1 MRAILTAI
9 HPAKH
14 ASHWASGTVLQVL
27 LLLCCIVT
35 ASVVVAKPLDDA
47 DIERVLKEAHAKFKN
62 VKDGANANYIPA
74 LDEVDSE
81 LFAIS
86 LVTPDGRVF
95 DVGDSKHQFSIQ
107 SISKA
112 FVAATVIEAQ
122 GPDTVLEKIGVDAT
136 GQPFNSIEAI
146 EMISERSVNPLVN
159 AGAMAS
165 VSLVKGATPDEKW
178 AKIAGGLDAFAGRK
192 LTVLED
198 IYASESATND
208 RNQAIAKLLDA
219 YGRLYDDVATTVDLY
234 TRQCS
239 VGVTSHDLAVMAGT
253 LAAGGKNP
261 VTGQQ
266 VIAAENV
273 PEVLAVMATA
283 GLYDDSGIW
292 LYNVGL
298 PAKSGVGGGIVA
310 VAPGE
315 YGIAAF
321 SPRLDVAGNSVRA
334 QLAIDYIAEQLGGNI
349 FE

>member
-1 MRAILTAI
+1 MDLSSPSHMNLRTSAMQFLLVCCCVLAASTTLARGLV
-9 HPAKH
+9 PAEIEK
-14 ASHWASGTVLQVL
+14 VLAQ
-27 LLLCCIVT
+27 
-35 ASVVVAKPLDDA
+35 
-47 DIERVLKEAHAKFKN
+47 AHSKFKG
-62 VKDGANANYIPA
+62 VKDGANADYIPA
-74 LDEVDSE
+74 LDEVDPE
-81 LFAIS
+81 LFGIS
-86 LVTPDGRVF
+86 LVTPDGRVY
-95 DVGDSKHQFSIQ
+95 DVGDSNYTFSIQ

-112 FVAATVIEAQ
+112 FIAAAVIEEQ
-122 GPDTVLEKIGVDAT
+122 GTQAMMDKIGVDAT

-146 EMISERSVNPLVN
+146 EMIEERSVNPLVN
-159 AGAMAS
+159 AGAIAT
-165 VSLVKGATPDEKW
+165 VSMIKADNPAAKW
-178 AKIAGGLDAFAGRK
+178 DKIAGSLEAFAGRK
-192 LTVLED
+192 LPVMED
-198 IYASESATND
+198 VYASEAATNG
-208 RNQAIAKLLDA
+208 RNQAIAKLLAA
-219 YGRLYDDVATTVDLY
+219 YGRLYDDVGVSVDLY

-261 VTGQQ
+261 VTGMQ
-266 VIAAENV
+266 VISRENV

-321 SPRLDVAGNSVRA
+321 SPRVDAAGNSVRA
-334 QLAIDYIAEQLGGNI
+334 QLAIAYIVEQLGGNI

>member
-1 MRAILTAI
+1 MFNALLESTGLSRLPSYTRLVSSVALALMAATA
-9 HPAKH
+9 PAVQ
-14 ASHWASGTVLQVL
+14 AQEIA
-27 LLLCCIVT
+27 
-35 ASVVVAKPLDDA
+35 PA
-47 DIERVLKEAHAKFKN
+47 DIERVLSEAHKQFAS

-81 LFAIS
+81 LFGIS
-86 LVTPDGRVF
+86 LVTPDGRVY
-95 DVGDSKHQFSIQ
+95 DVGDSNYTFSIQ

-112 FVAATVIEAQ
+112 FIAAKVIETEGA
-122 GPDTVLEKIGVDAT
+122 DAMLEQIGVDAT
-136 GQPFNSIEAI
+136 GAPFNSIKAI
-146 EMISERSVNPLVN
+146 ERIKERSVNPLVN

-165 VSLVKGATPDEKW
+165 VSMLKAGSPEEKW
-178 AKIAGGLDAFAGRK
+178 KMILGTLEEFAGRE
-192 LTVLED
+192 LTVMND
-198 IYASESATND
+198 IYESEAATND
-208 RNQAIAKLLDA
+208 RNQAIAMLLEA
-219 YGRLYDDVATTVDLY
+219 YGRLYDDVGSTVDLY

-253 LAAGGKNP
+253 LASAGRNP

-266 VIAAENV
+266 VVDPENV

-310 VAPGE
+310 VAPGQ

-321 SPRLDVAGNSVRA
+321 SPRLDQAGNSVRA
-334 QLAIDYIAEQLGGNI
+334 QLAIEYIVEQLGGNV

>member
-1 MRAILTAI
+1 MIMSTMLHRATAF
-9 HPAKH
+9 A
-14 ASHWASGTVLQVL
+14 AL
-27 LLLCCIVT
+27 LLSAFYLALPAT
-35 ASVVVAKPLDDA
+35 AA
-47 DIERVLKEAHAKFKN
+47 DLSPEKIEKVLAEAHKAFKG
-62 VKDGANANYIPA
+62 VKDGANADYIPA
-74 LDEVDSE
+74 LDEVDPE
-81 LFAIS
+81 LFGIS
-86 LVTPDGRVF
+86 LVTPDGRVYN
-95 DVGDSKHQFSIQ
+95 VGDSKYTFSIQ

-112 FVAATVIEAQ
+112 FIAARVIQDQGTEAM
-122 GPDTVLEKIGVDAT
+122 LEQIGVDAT

-146 EMISERSVNPLVN
+146 ESIEERSVNPLVN
-159 AGAMAS
+159 AGAMAA
-165 VSLVKGATPDEKW
+165 VSMIKADSPEEKW
-178 AKIAGGLDAFAGRK
+178 AQIQGTLESFAGRE
-192 LTVLED
+192 LTVMDD
-198 IYASESATND
+198 IYASEAATND

-219 YGRLYDDVATTVDLY
+219 YGRLYDDVPVTVDLY

-253 LAAGGKNP
+253 LAAGGRNP
-261 VTGQQ
+261 VTGDQ
-266 VIAAENV
+266 VIDEDKV

-321 SPRLDVAGNSVRA
+321 SPRLDAAGNSVRA
-334 QLAIDYIAEQLGGNI
+334 QLAIEYVVENLGGNV

>member
-1 MRAILTAI
+1 MRMSISLPGLAAF
-9 HPAKH
+9 AF
-14 ASHWASGTVLQVL
+14 L
-27 LLLCCIVT
+27 LLATL
-35 ASVVVAKPLDDA
+35 ALAPPADA
-47 DIERVLKEAHAKFKN
+47 RGLAPEQIEKVLAEAHKQFKG

-81 LFAIS
+81 LFGIS
-86 LVTPDGRVF
+86 LVTPDGRVYN
-95 DVGDSKHQFSIQ
+95 VGDSKYTFSIQ

-112 FVAATVIEAQ
+112 FIAARVIQDQ
-122 GPDTVLEKIGVDAT
+122 GTDAMLQQIGVDAT
-136 GQPFNSIEAI
+136 GQPFNSIKAI
-146 EMISERSVNPLVN
+146 EMIEERSVNPLVN
-159 AGAMAS
+159 AGAMAA
-165 VSLVKGATPDEKW
+165 VSMLEADSPEAKW
-178 AKIAGGLDAFAGRK
+178 AKILGTLENFAGSD
-192 LTVLED
+192 LTVMED
-198 IYASESATND
+198 IYASEAATND
-208 RNQAIAKLLDA
+208 RNQAIAKLLEA

-253 LAAGGKNP
+253 LAAGGRNP
-261 VTGQQ
+261 VTGKQ
-266 VIAAENV
+266 VIDSDKV

-310 VAPGE
+310 VAPGQ

-321 SPRLDVAGNSVRA
+321 SPRLDAAGNSVRA
-334 QLAIDYIAEQLGGNI
+334 QLAIEYVVETLGGNV

>member
-1 MRAILTAI
+1 MQYERVSFSKQNLCTGLPDVAVHKPSTGQ
-9 HPAKH
+9 PA
-14 ASHWASGTVLQVL
+14 
-27 LLLCCIVT
+27 
-35 ASVVVAKPLDDA
+35 A
-47 DIERVLKEAHAKFKN
+47 DLSPEKIERVLADAHKMFKG

-81 LFAIS
+81 LFGIS
-86 LVTPDGRVF
+86 LVTPDGRVYN
-95 DVGDSKHQFSIQ
+95 VGDSKYVFSIQ

-112 FVAATVIEAQ
+112 FIAARVIQDQ
-122 GPDTVLEKIGVDAT
+122 GTDAMLEQIGVDAT

-146 EMISERSVNPLVN
+146 ESISERSVNPLVN
-159 AGAMAS
+159 AGAMAA
-165 VSLVKGATPDEKW
+165 VSMLKADSPDAKW
-178 AKIAGGLDAFAGRK
+178 SMIQGTLESFAGRD
-192 LTVLED
+192 LTVMED
-198 IYASESATND
+198 IYASEAATND

-219 YGRLYDDVATTVDLY
+219 YGRLYDDVPTTVDLY

-253 LAAGGKNP
+253 LAAGGRNP
-261 VTGQQ
+261 VTGAQ
-266 VIAAENV
+266 VVDTDKV

-321 SPRLDVAGNSVRA
+321 SPRLDAAGNSVRA
-334 QLAIDYIAEQLGGNI
+334 QLAIEYVVENLGGNV

>member
-1 MRAILTAI
+1 MNVSNMLHRAAAPAILLLSTVCLALPAGAADLS
-9 HPAKH
+9 PAKIE
-14 ASHWASGTVLQVL
+14 QVL
-27 LLLCCIVT
+27 
-35 ASVVVAKPLDDA
+35 A
-47 DIERVLKEAHAKFKN
+47 EAHSQFKG
-62 VKDGANANYIPA
+62 VKDGANADYIPA
-74 LDEVDSE
+74 LDEVDPE
-81 LFAIS
+81 LFGIS
-86 LVTPDGRVF
+86 LVTPDGRVYN
-95 DVGDSKHQFSIQ
+95 VGDSKYTFSIQ

-112 FVAATVIEAQ
+112 FIAARVIQDQGTEAL
-122 GPDTVLEKIGVDAT
+122 LEQIGVDAT

-146 EMISERSVNPLVN
+146 ESIEERSVNPLVN
-159 AGAMAS
+159 AGAMAA
-165 VSLVKGATPDEKW
+165 VSMLEADSPGAKWSKIKGTLES
-178 AKIAGGLDAFAGRK
+178 FAGRE
-192 LTVLED
+192 LSVMED
-198 IYASESATND
+198 IYASEAATND

-219 YGRLYDDVATTVDLY
+219 YGRLYDDVPTTVDLY

-253 LAAGGKNP
+253 LAAGGRNP
-261 VTGQQ
+261 VTGEQ
-266 VIAAENV
+266 VIDADKV

-321 SPRLDVAGNSVRA
+321 SPRLDAAGNSVRA
-334 QLAIDYIAEQLGGNI
+334 QLAIEYVVESLGGNI

>member
-1 MRAILTAI
+1 M
-9 HPAKH
+9 
-14 ASHWASGTVLQVL
+14 
-27 LLLCCIVT
+27 
-35 ASVVVAKPLDDA
+35 SVSLRLSRTLSQTCLAVACLGFALAGQAQDFSPEK
-47 DIERVLKEAHAKFKN
+47 IERVLADAHEKFKG

-81 LFAIS
+81 LFGIS
-86 LVTPDGRVF
+86 LVTPDGRVYN
-95 DVGDSKHQFSIQ
+95 VGDSKYTFSIQ

-112 FVAATVIEAQ
+112 FIAARVIQDQGTEAMLQ
-122 GPDTVLEKIGVDAT
+122 QIGVDAT

-146 EMISERSVNPLVN
+146 ESIDERSVNPLVN
-159 AGAMAS
+159 AGAMAA
-165 VSLVKGATPDEKW
+165 VSMLEADSPEKKW
-178 AKIAGGLDAFAGRK
+178 SKIIGTLESFAGRD
-192 LTVLED
+192 LAVMED
-198 IYASESATND
+198 IYESEAATND
-208 RNQAIAKLLDA
+208 RNQAIAKLLEA
-219 YGRLYDDVATTVDLY
+219 YGRLYDDVPSTVDLY

-253 LAAGGKNP
+253 LAAGGRNP
-261 VTGQQ
+261 VTGTQ
-266 VIAAENV
+266 VIDTDKV

-321 SPRLDVAGNSVRA
+321 SPRLDAAGNSVRA
-334 QLAIDYIAEQLGGNI
+334 QLAIEYVVENLGGNV